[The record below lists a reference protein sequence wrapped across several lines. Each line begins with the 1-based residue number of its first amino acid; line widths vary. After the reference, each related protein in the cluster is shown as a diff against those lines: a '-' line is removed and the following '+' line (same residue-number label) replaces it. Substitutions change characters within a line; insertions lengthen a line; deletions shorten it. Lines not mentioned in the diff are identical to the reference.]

1 MRTILTNFG
10 SMGDIRPMLALAV
23 ELRRHGHEPIMAL
36 APNFAPAAQQL
47 QLAFAPIGPDIR
59 PLQRELL
66 IAGTEAGDSI
76 KQVAPLYTQLA
87 EFLPQMYEQLLHVCA
102 TADLLIGG
110 GLQPAARMVHEITNI
125 PFVSVQLAHFGGAG
139 VTAFQ
144 ELMAA
149 NVNPFRARLGLAP
162 LTNVIYSDANSPQL
176 ALYAISRHVLLRPA
190 GWPPHYHMTGYFF
203 LDDEGWQ
210 PDPELVDFLGAGEPP
225 VVVTF
230 SSTVYKDPEAVSKLI
245 CAAIDQAGCRAII
258 LAGWGELAA
267 SAASDRIYTAGFVP
281 HHYLFPKAACVVHAS
296 GAGTAAEVFRSGAPN
311 IFVPHTVEQLIWA
324 RLAESGGF
332 SVATIPFQQLTA
344 ENLAHSIRTAL
355 ENPAIR
361 RKTAALSAKIQLEHG
376 VGKARLLIDDLLH
389 KLGCTQPEA
398 EDAAQDD
405 SRQSAKMARREEH
418 RRRQRLKGVSSRS

>member
-1 MRTILTNFG
+1 MRTVLTNVG
-10 SMGDIRPMLALAV
+10 SVGDIRPMLALGV
-23 ELRRHGHEPIMAL
+23 ELRRYGHEPIMAL

-47 QLAFAPIGPDIR
+47 QLAFVPIGPDIR
-59 PLQRELL
+59 QLQRELL
-66 IAGTEAGDSI
+66 IAGVESGDSI
-76 KQVAPLYTQLA
+76 ERAVPLYAQLA
-87 EFLPQMYEQLLHVCA
+87 GFLPQMYEQLLDVCA

-110 GLQPAARMVHEITNI
+110 GLQPAARMVYEMTNI

-139 VTAFQ
+139 VAAFQ

-203 LDDEGWQ
+203 LDDEDWR
-210 PDPELVDFLGAGEPP
+210 PDSELVDFLGAGEPP

-230 SSTVYKDPEAVSKLI
+230 SSAVYKDSAAISKLI
-245 CAAIDQAGCRAII
+245 CEAIDRAGCRAII
-258 LAGWGELAA
+258 LAGWGELAG
-267 SAASDRIYTAGFVP
+267 SASDRIYTTGFVP
-281 HHYLFPKAACVVHAS
+281 HHYLFPKAACVIHAS
-296 GAGTAAEVFRSGAPN
+296 GAGTAAEVFRSGVPN

-344 ENLAHSIRTAL
+344 EHLACSIRAAL
-355 ENPAIR
+355 DNPVYR
-361 RKTAALSAKIQLEHG
+361 RKTAELSAKIQVENG

-389 KLGCTQPEA
+389 KLGRVQQGA
-398 EDAAQDD
+398 EDAALD
-405 SRQSAKMARREEH
+405 SGQQSAKLARREEY
-418 RRRQRLKGVSSRS
+418 RRRQRLKGLSSRS